1 MIVALAAGLL
11 TFLYTTFFITPQYS
25 SSTMIFVQNYNKKD
39 TSSDSSANKS
49 DADAS
54 KNSNSS
60 SNESNNEVAQKI
72 FNSDIS
78 GSSTLAK
85 ICVTLF
91 QNSDK
96 ITALYNG
103 CGVGFSTVDGTF
115 YININVSGSDPEKC
129 ANVANQIADMCN
141 VSMDEIKALNPQYRT
156 NVIPGNQKPC
166 ILRLSHNAINSFID
180 AGDSIY
186 AYKADELFTKR
197 NIVEVSNDISSW
209 QNSQPKRGRYVR
221 RHGRRVWVPYKNQPA
236 TAASKRKRRGGSGG
250 NTAYHNI
257 SGGETLSSIA
267 KKYHTSVKH
276 LQKIN
281 GIKGTNI
288 RSGEKI
294 KVK

>member
-1 MIVALAAGLL
+1 MKTILEYIAA
-11 TFLYTTFFITPQYS
+11 YA
-25 SSTMIFVQNYNKKD
+25 
-39 TSSDSSANKS
+39 SDSAYADRPALV
-49 DADAS
+49 DAHECLSYSCLFGRIQAHCIGKAT
-54 KNSNSS
+54 KN
-60 SNESNNEVAQKI
+60 ARFI
-72 FNSDIS
+72 F
-78 GSSTLAK
+78 T
-85 ICVTLF
+85 
-91 QNSDK
+91 
-96 ITALYNG
+96 
-103 CGVGFSTVDGTF
+103 
-115 YININVSGSDPEKC
+115 
-129 ANVANQIADMCN
+129 
-141 VSMDEIKALNPQYRT
+141 DE
-156 NVIPGNQKPC
+156 
-166 ILRLSHNAINSFID
+166 
-180 AGDSIY
+180 
-186 AYKADELFTKR
+186 KR

>member
-1 MIVALAAGLL
+1 VLQPSKISSQGIGFLQWKQKKNLPATIRL
-11 TFLYTTFFITPQYS
+11 T
-25 SSTMIFVQNYNKKD
+25 KD
-39 TSSDSSANKS
+39 SCNGP
-49 DADAS
+49 
-54 KNSNSS
+54 
-60 SNESNNEVAQKI
+60 E
-72 FNSDIS
+72 IS
-78 GSSTLAK
+78 QFTLA
-85 ICVTLF
+85 
-91 QNSDK
+91 D
-96 ITALYNG
+96 
-103 CGVGFSTVDGTF
+103 
-115 YININVSGSDPEKC
+115 
-129 ANVANQIADMCN
+129 
-141 VSMDEIKALNPQYRT
+141 SMRVHVLNAATMKALKN
-156 NVIPGNQKPC
+156 
-166 ILRLSHNAINSFID
+166 